1 MYELPMRLL
10 PKLYNKLLTINY
22 EIASASRED
31 EKVYWKIE
39 RNKLRML
46 LEYYCR
52 KVIFSE
58 GEKKN
63 LPRDFF
69 LLANN
74 P

>member
-1 MYELPMRLL
+1 MRLL

-22 EIASASRED
+22 EIASATMED

-52 KVIFSE
+52 KL
-58 GEKKN
+58 KKQ
-63 LPRDFF
+63 
-69 LLANN
+69 
-74 P
+74 

>member
-1 MYELPMRLL
+1 MRLL

-52 KVIFSE
+52 KL
-58 GEKKN
+58 KKQ
-63 LPRDFF
+63 
-69 LLANN
+69 
-74 P
+74 